1 MTLLC
6 YISLKLQANLLD
18 TVPAGGGGGGGYT
31 PSYKLCTYAL
41 SQTVPFRSVGHFGV
55 ESGMVECI
63 RYLSFQFQMNKKES
77 VIWKVE
83 MEFKTSFCWCPF
95 VSNNETIS

>member
-18 TVPAGGGGGGGYT
+18 TVPAGGEGGYT

-83 MEFKTSFCWCPF
+83 MEFKKSFCWCPF

>member
-18 TVPAGGGGGGGYT
+18 TVPAGGGGGYT

-83 MEFKTSFCWCPF
+83 MEFKKSFCWCPF

>member
-18 TVPAGGGGGGGYT
+18 TVPAGGGGGGYT

-83 MEFKTSFCWCPF
+83 MEFKKSFCWCPF